1 MSQHRSEQ
9 AIPQDMADVLARI
22 NDAYA
27 TLQATLD
34 GWSAAQMTGPTDAA
48 GWTVKDHIAHLAAW
62 ERSMVFLF
70 DGRPRHEGL
79 GVSAALYH
87 RDEIDAINAAIRDRN
102 AGLSLDE
109 ARALLDSVHRELL
122 ARLDTRTYND
132 LLKPY
137 SHYLPA
143 EPGDDDGSPILD
155 RVMGN
160 TANHY
165 AEHLPWMAAIVGEM
179 TKYE

>member
-1 MSQHRSEQ
+1 MSQHSSEQ

-27 TLQATLD
+27 TLQATLG

-62 ERSMVFLF
+62 ERSIVFLF

-79 GVSAALYH
+79 GVSEDLYLG
-87 RDEIDAINAAIRDRN
+87 RNIDVLNAAIRDRN
-102 AGLSLDE
+102 AGLSRDE
-109 ARALLDSVHRELL
+109 AREELASVHRELL

-137 SHYLPA
+137 SHFLPD
-143 EPGDDDGSPILD
+143 EPGDDDGGPILD

-165 AEHLPWMAAIVGEM
+165 AEHLPWMAAIVGSM